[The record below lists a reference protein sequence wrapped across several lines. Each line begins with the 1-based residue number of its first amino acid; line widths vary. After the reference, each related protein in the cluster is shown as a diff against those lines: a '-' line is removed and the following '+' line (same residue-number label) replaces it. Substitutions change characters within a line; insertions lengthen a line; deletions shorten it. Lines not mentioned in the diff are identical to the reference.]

1 MKYTVTDSQG
11 TLLTTEDYRTL
22 VSDLNNSQEIT
33 LNFNLMQSTN
43 APGLILVK
51 SADLGELD
59 YPSKESAGKDLSDVL
74 FWGSDTNL
82 TAGLY
87 VKINN
92 VKNYFTFSAGS
103 KFSNRIQLPDMA
115 NLIINEG
122 DTEIFQ
128 VTLGYDRNQNVSRR
142 LYIGLELY
150 DS

>member
-11 TLLTTEDYRTL
+11 VLLTTEDYRTL
-22 VSDLNNSQEIT
+22 ISQLNSSQEIV
-33 LNFNLMQSTN
+33 LNFNLAESTN
-43 APGLILVK
+43 APGLVLVK

-59 YPSKESAGKDLSDVL
+59 YPSKEAAGKDLSDVL
-74 FWGSDTNL
+74 FWGSDQNI

-92 VKNYFTFSAGS
+92 VKTYFTFSAGS

-115 NLIINEG
+115 NLTINEG
-122 DTEIFQ
+122 ETQIFQ

-142 LYIGLELY
+142 LYVGLELY